1 MHLIRVLFSMAALLI
16 LGSVLSGCGGGGG
29 TSDTQTP
36 LPPIDGTVQVGPADV
51 SFTPAASVANA
62 VNFVTADFESK
73 DDIAALSRAKHLIPD
88 VPFTYDDLTKTWSL
102 SFSKEN
108 HPQKMGQYGA
118 AQGQYYM
125 TIYVLLTGE
134 TTRRQVDTRRL
145 VNLDIPASAETDP
158 DDGSGPP
165 PPPWSD

>member
-16 LGSVLSGCGGGGG
+16 LGIMLSGCGGGGG
-29 TSDTQTP
+29 TTSSDNP
-36 LPPIDGTVQVGPADV
+36 LPPIEGNIQVGLADA
-51 SFTPAASVANA
+51 SFAPAASTANA
-62 VNFVTADFESK
+62 INFVTADFESK
-73 DDIAALSRAKHLIPD
+73 DDIAALSRAKHLIPE

-108 HPQKMGQYGA
+108 HPQKMEQYGT

-125 TIYVLLTGE
+125 RVYVLMTGE
-134 TTRRQVDTRRL
+134 TARRQVGSLYL
-145 VNLDIPASAETDP
+145 VNLDIPVSSDPDP